1 MNKTRTGWSLEI
13 GSVAGIPIRVHVT
26 FLLLLVWFV
35 LASDAP
41 NPLREGLF
49 VLTIFGC
56 VLAHEFAHA
65 LVAKRCGIKTRDITL
80 YPFGGVAAILKQPAP
95 KAEVAIAL
103 AGPLL
108 NVVIAAGLYLWI
120 DLPVISDDAP
130 RALSFSEKL
139 LISNIALALF
149 NLLPALP
156 MDGGRVLRALLGIC
170 NVKNATLI
178 AARISQG
185 ICLLLAIA
193 ALPTE
198 QPMLFV
204 IAFVIFFG
212 AIQEYVRAESRLV
225 AHAFVAADAMI
236 PRERLE
242 TFAHGTTISKA
253 LRSALTSLQP
263 LYPVTVQESVVG
275 VVFRED
281 ILHHAATQPDEYV
294 SAIMVRSIPT
304 IEASAPLSDA
314 FNLLDETGMQVLMVQ
329 RDGAFIGLIVY
340 ERLTEF
346 LLLQS
351 LRQHEPKDDDA
362 QWQLPI

>member
-1 MNKTRTGWSLEI
+1 VNKTRTGWSLDL
-13 GSVAGIPIRVHVT
+13 GSVAGIPVRVHLT
-26 FLLLLVWFV
+26 FLILLIWLV
-35 LASDAP
+35 LGSDAP
-41 NPLREGLF
+41 QPWREGLF
-49 VLTIFGC
+49 VVSIFAC

-65 LVAKRCGIKTRDITL
+65 LVAKRFGVKTRDITL
-80 YPFGGVAAILKQPAP
+80 YPFGGVAAILKQPSP

-108 NVVIAAGLYLWI
+108 NLAIAAALYIWI
-120 DLPVISDDAP
+120 DIPVITDEAP
-130 RALSFSEKL
+130 RPLSFSERL

-178 AARISQG
+178 AARISQAL
-185 ICLLLAIA
+185 CVLLAVA

-204 IAFVIFFG
+204 VAFVIFFG

-225 AHAFVAADAMI
+225 ATAFIVADAMI
-236 PRERLE
+236 PKERLE
-242 TFAHGTTISKA
+242 SFAHGTTISRA

-263 LYPVTVQESVVG
+263 LYPVTIQDTVVG

-294 SAIMVRSIPT
+294 SAIMVRSIPS
-304 IEASAPLSDA
+304 IEASAPLAEA
-314 FNLLDETGMQVLMVQ
+314 FNLLDETGMQVLMV
-329 RDGAFIGLIVY
+329 AKEAHFVGLIVY

-346 LLLQS
+346 LLLQG
-351 LRQHEPKDDDA
+351 LRKQEPKDDDA
-362 QWQLPI
+362 QWSLPL

>member
-1 MNKTRTGWSLEI
+1 
-13 GSVAGIPIRVHVT
+13 VHVT
-26 FLLLLVWFV
+26 FLLLLVWLV

-41 NPLREGLF
+41 NPFREALF
-49 VLTIFGC
+49 VVCIFAC
-56 VLAHEFAHA
+56 ILAHEFAHA

-80 YPFGGVAAILKQPAP
+80 YPFGGVAAILKQPTP

-108 NVVIAAGLYLWI
+108 NVVIAAALYLWI
-120 DLPVISDDAP
+120 DLPVISDDTP
-130 RALSFSEKL
+130 RALSFSERL

-156 MDGGRVLRALLGIC
+156 MDGGRVLRALLGIFK
-170 NVKNATLI
+170 VKNATLI

-185 ICLLLAIA
+185 ICLLMAIA

-204 IAFVIFFG
+204 IAFIIFFG

-236 PRERLE
+236 PKEKLE

-263 LYPVTVQESVVG
+263 LYPITVQDGVVG

-281 ILHHAATQPDEYV
+281 IVHHAATQPDEYL

-304 IEASAPLSDA
+304 IEASAPLGDA
-314 FNLLDETGMQVLMVQ
+314 FNLLDETGMQVLMVV
-329 RDGAFIGLIVY
+329 RDGTFIGLIVY

-346 LLLQS
+346 LLLQG
-351 LRQHEPKDDDA
+351 LRQQEPKDDDA
-362 QWQLPI
+362 QWQLPM